1 MKKFEQYFTLFF
13 IFYNFFLVIVAA
25 FHLFNLSDLALRILL
40 GLEALQVMIY
50 KICDVIKVGAT
61 VPRCGPESTV
71 PAAAPTVKITK
82 VDAPTLKL
90 RHAVRSSMYEYEMF
104 EDDIKKSMAEDL
116 GKEMF
121 KNGVIRFDEQKDYNN
136 GYITTI
142 AEVDIVKY

>member
-1 MKKFEQYFTLFF
+1 MKKFSKYFTIFF
-13 IFYNFFLVIVAA
+13 AFYNLFLVVIAA
-25 FHLFNLSDLALRILL
+25 FNLFNFSNLSLRILL
-40 GLEALQVMIY
+40 GIEALQVAIY
-50 KICDVIKVGAT
+50 KFCDAIDAGAT

-121 KNGVIRFDEQKDYNN
+121 KNGVIKFDEQKDYGN

-142 AEVDIVKY
+142 AEVDVVKH